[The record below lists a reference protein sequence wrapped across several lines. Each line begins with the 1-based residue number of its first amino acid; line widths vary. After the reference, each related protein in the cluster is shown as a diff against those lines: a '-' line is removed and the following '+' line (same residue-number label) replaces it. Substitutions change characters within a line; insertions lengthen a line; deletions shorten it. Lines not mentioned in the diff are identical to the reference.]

1 MAEIDYQD
9 TLNRIQGVY
18 NSCSELEKKELR
30 RIIEEVSLHG
40 YSQTLET
47 LWLSDFKEVPVSID
61 EFICNDYYLGLTNR
75 SGQAVY
81 PYWKQTAHNIF
92 SAGNRYS
99 EIVLSGATRIG
110 KTSTMT
116 IIMAYML
123 YRLMLYRNPHEYFK
137 KKEVSRFTIA
147 FANLTMKLA
156 EGVCYR
162 EFNDTLKECPF
173 FNDHGRF
180 SRSER
185 NFYYIPEGDKIDII
199 AGSDA
204 SMFLGMQV
212 WCLVGDTKILT
223 ADGIKTLEECAGTHQ
238 DVLQYMEDG
247 TVQYTNAEV
256 VRTKYVTET
265 IRIELEDGSI
275 IEGTPE
281 HKVMLADGS
290 YKELGKL
297 TSSDELF
304 TLNSNAE
311 VDEMNLKDKDATFL
325 VYEHV
330 SPDGKRYIGITSK
343 RPEERWQPG
352 GKGYIDNTHFWNA
365 IVKHGWN
372 NFEHNIIAT
381 DLSLEDA
388 CKLEC
393 ELIAEHDTMNPDCGY
408 NHTTGGN
415 WSTPD
420 EATRAKLSMRTS
432 ERAKDPEYRA
442 KLSQSLMGHDVSDIT
457 RQKISAV
464 NKGRKRSQ
472 EFCAKQR
479 ARTHTPETLEKL
491 RGHTPWNKG
500 RTKETD
506 ERIRKVSE
514 AQVGRVMSDEQKC
527 KVSEVRKAQYQ
538 NGYSPVWI
546 NNGEVERQIQQGNIL
561 PNGFCYGRLNIQNV
575 YIYRGSESKK
585 ISHNEV
591 DTYLS
596 DGWLLGRPPEVISN
610 IRKANQ
616 RMYWEYEG
624 HRFESAYDLAAYLRE
639 HGYPKIVDST
649 ITSLS
654 RRGFESSP
662 TYKSLE
668 GKIRRIENEDKI
680 N

>member
-1 MAEIDYQD
+1 MIEVDYEE
-9 TLNRIQGVY
+9 TLRRIQGVY
-18 NSCSELEKKELR
+18 NSCSELEKKELYK
-30 RIIEEVSLHG
+30 IIEEVSIKG
-40 YSQTLET
+40 YSETLET
-47 LWLSDFKEVPVSID
+47 LWLADFKEVPVGID
-61 EFICNDYYLGLTNR
+61 EFICNPYYLGKTNR
-75 SGQAVY
+75 EGEAVY
-81 PYWKQTAHNIF
+81 PYWRQTAHNIF
-92 SAGNRYS
+92 GAGNRYS

-116 IIMAYML
+116 IILAYML

-147 FANLTMKLA
+147 FANLTMELA
-156 EGVCYR
+156 QGVCYR

-173 FNDHGRF
+173 FNDHGSF
-180 SRSER
+180 SRSQR
-185 NFYYIPEGDKIDII
+185 NFYYIPEGDKIEII

-204 SMFLGMQV
+204 SMFLGRQV
-212 WCLVGDTKILT
+212 WCLVGDTKIVT
-223 ADGIKTLEECAGTHQ
+223 ADGIKTLEECAGTYQ

-290 YKELGKL
+290 YKELGEL

-304 TLNSNAE
+304 TLNRNAE
-311 VDEMNLKDKDATFL
+311 VDEMNLKDKDARFL

-352 GKGYIDNTHFWNA
+352 GRGYVDNIHFWNA
-365 IVKHGWN
+365 IVKHGWDK
-372 NFEHNIIAT
+372 FEHNIIAT

-388 CKLEC
+388 CELEC
-393 ELIAEHDTMNPDCGY
+393 KLIADYDTMNPDFGY

-420 EATRAKLSMRTS
+420 ETTRAKLSMKIS
-432 ERAKDPEYRA
+432 ERAKDPQYRA
-442 KLSQSLMGHDVSDIT
+442 KLSQSLMGHDVSDET
-457 RQKISAV
+457 RQKISAA

-479 ARTHTPETLEKL
+479 LRKHSPETLAKL
-491 RGHTPWNKG
+491 KNRPSWNKG
-500 RTKETD
+500 LTKETD
-506 ERIRKVSE
+506 ERVRKISE
-514 AQVGRVMSDEQKC
+514 TQLGRSMSEEQRRNL
-527 KVSEVRKAQYQ
+527 SEIRKAQYQ
-538 NGYSPVWI
+538 NGYCPVWI
-546 NNGEVERQIQQGNIL
+546 NNGKVERQIQQGSIL
-561 PNGFCYGRLNIQNV
+561 PDGFCYGRLNIQNV

-585 ISHNEV
+585 ISQNEV

-596 DGWLLGRPPEVISN
+596 DGWLLGRPPEVIST

-624 HRFESAYDLAAYLRE
+624 DRFESAHDLAAYLRE

-662 TYKSLE
+662 KYKSLA
-668 GKIRRIENEDKI
+668 GKIRRVENEDKI